1 MPAVSIARPACLAAI
16 VWIGAVPFAAV
27 GEIAGSGNV
36 VYTLTPLSS
45 DALPGG
51 SLINQAILKGIVL
64 ADDPNHPLHLTAQD
78 CSGGSIADD
87 QGKMM
92 EGAGSCTMVD
102 RDGDVWWLWY
112 HNRGDDRQWGAIA
125 GTGKYDGVTGS
136 GVTAELAATADGRLA
151 ISWQGTLTLK

>member
-16 VWIGAVPFAAV
+16 VWIGAVPFAAG

-64 ADDPNHPLHLTAQD
+64 
-78 CSGGSIADD
+78 ADD